1 MRVRKFLL
9 DTYDY
14 FGVHKKIFYV
24 LTIFLFVLLGFGAAH
39 IKIEEDISRMMPN
52 GEQTA
57 KINKILSQS
66 RLSEKIIIKIAGN
79 EKAQPEDLIAQ
90 ADSLESQLTAQ
101 YQPYIAAIKSRIDD
115 QTAFDIY
122 NTVHANLPL
131 YLEEQDYK
139 TIDTLIATEH
149 IDSAIAKDYRALT
162 SPAGMVMKKII
173 ADDPVGISFIA
184 LKKLQGLQIDDN
196 YELYDG
202 HIITKDHRNVVMF
215 VTPVNGSG

>member
-1 MRVRKFLL
+1 LRVRKFLL

-14 FGVHKKIFYV
+14 FGVHKKSFYV
-24 LTIFLFVLLGFGAAH
+24 LTVFLFVLLGFGASR
-39 IKIEEDISRMMPN
+39 IRVEEDISRMMPN

-57 KINKILSQS
+57 RINKILSQS

-79 EKAQPEDLIAQ
+79 TNAQPEDLIAQ
-90 ADSLESQLTAQ
+90 ADSLESQLTSQ
-101 YQPYIAAIKSRIDD
+101 YQPYIAGIKSKVDD

-139 TIDTLIATEH
+139 TIDTLITTTH
-149 IDSAIAKDYRALT
+149 IDSAIANDYRALT
-162 SPAGMVMKKII
+162 SPAAMVMKKII

-202 HIITKDHRNVVMF
+202 HIITR
-215 VTPVNGSG
+215 TTAT